1 MSIITTVL
9 LVLVLIAGVTVL
21 LLPALQKVTR
31 CLVLSEILQMISVH
45 TDGDYQL
52 EVVVVNSRH
61 FIVNI
66 VVVVLTK

>member
-21 LLPALQKVTR
+21 LLPALQKVTQF
-31 CLVLSEILQMISVH
+31 LVLSEISQMISVH